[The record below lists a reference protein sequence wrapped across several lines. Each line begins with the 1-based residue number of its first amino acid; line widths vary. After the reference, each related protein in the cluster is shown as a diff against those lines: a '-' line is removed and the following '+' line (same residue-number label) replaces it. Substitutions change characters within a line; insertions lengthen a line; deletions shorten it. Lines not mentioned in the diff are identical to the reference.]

1 MINSQSQPL
10 LNITLVLKF
19 CAKNY
24 KVNLVVKLKIKNK
37 KIWPTMI
44 ELWTWFNNI
53 QYISTKLQCKY
64 VTEIKPTGYPVFKR
78 YIVKLELTDTQI
90 IF

>member
-24 KVNLVVKLKIKNK
+24 KVNLVVKLKIKKKKFGQPWLNYGHGSTIFNILLQKNK
-37 KIWPTMI
+37 QYSIY
-44 ELWTWFNNI
+44 FN
-53 QYISTKLQCKY
+53 QTAM
-64 VTEIKPTGYPVFKR
+64 
-78 YIVKLELTDTQI
+78 
-90 IF
+90 